1 VGPTTTGATCKYE
14 MISLL
19 GIVIQI
25 ANGDCHAKA
34 VRPFTRVASKAC
46 NRYGITPS
54 SFARGARSLHFH
66 RNDRLIGTD
75 LAWCVLDRFGRSS
88 LGRADFPISFEKD
101 TCALPQLRQ
110 PWQQRHLGEGYAMT
124 SDRKGAANELN
135 GKKGRGPRSL
145 RGKLQSSRNASR
157 HGLAAAGEAEPAASP
172 AVKRMAKGLH
182 HQPLHL
188 HASGF
193 VRTIE
198 GTGRTRRGNAIAADE
213 RVCENE
219 DLAADGALAYHVA
232 GVASP

>member
-1 VGPTTTGATCKYE
+1 
-14 MISLL
+14 
-19 GIVIQI
+19 
-25 ANGDCHAKA
+25 
-34 VRPFTRVASKAC
+34 
-46 NRYGITPS
+46 
-54 SFARGARSLHFH
+54 
-66 RNDRLIGTD
+66 
-75 LAWCVLDRFGRSS
+75 
-88 LGRADFPISFEKD
+88 
-101 TCALPQLRQ
+101 
-110 PWQQRHLGEGYAMT
+110 MT

-135 GKKGRGPRSL
+135 GKKGRGSRSL

-198 GTGRTRRGNAIAADE
+198 GTWRTRRGNAIAADE

-219 DLAADGALAYHVA
+219 DLAADGALAYHGA